1 MKKLLTYTLLVFMLS
16 NLSCGVETVLI
27 LLPLLSA
34 NWCDEAQNCHVYE
47 FRPGQEASDT
57 QEKGTL
63 GGIEYWIR
71 NGKHFKQVTPPVEG
85 DNFIVGTF
93 DGLNIEFAVHKRL
106 DTKFEEFY
114 VGSVEFQSDGSKKM
128 FLQNRSTGDILTLL
142 TPDKCSCQ

>member
-1 MKKLLTYTLLVFMLS
+1 MKYLIYALLFTFMTS
-16 NLSCGVETVLI
+16 LSCGVETVLI
-27 LLPLLSA
+27 ILPLLSA
-34 NWCDEAQNCHVYE
+34 NWCDAAQNCHVYE

-71 NGKHFKQVTPPVEG
+71 NGKHFKRVTPPAEG

-106 DTKFEEFY
+106 ETRFEEYY
-114 VGSVEFQSDGSKKM
+114 VGSVEFQADGSKKM
-128 FLQNRSTGDILTLL
+128 YLENTTTGETLTLL